1 MPIAGKGG
9 LIWFRHLTM
18 PWVASPVTKREED
31 PVNKR
36 DFKPDGLS
44 PALVTPFDRDGSI
57 DEGAFRNL
65 IRTCLPHVD
74 GLVPCG
80 TTGEFP
86 YLRPEENRRL
96 VEIAV
101 EEAHGKPVIAGT
113 GSESTKKAIE
123 LARNAKE
130 AGATACL
137 IVTPYFLHPS
147 DKGIYQH
154 FYQIARAVDIPI
166 ILYNIP
172 QVMDAYLPRRV
183 IQDLADIPNIVG
195 LKDSSGNL
203 TYTMEVLEYAG
214 DRINVLVG
222 NDEVVLN
229 ALAGGVHGMILA
241 SAQVYPEVWQALL
254 AAIRAGDLEKAR
266 QLQRSVQ
273 KLSRIFCR
281 LGGGVAVKQALRMMG
296 IDAGL
301 PRKPL
306 KAVGGALIHEDR
318 AEIQL
323 ELEKLGK
330 IPPALVEQNIP
341 TGPVPDRFKAVGLD
355 SETITA
361 AGMRWGSAE
370 AGDGVEAIQIDLVCG
385 AKEGP
390 LGEIWAY
397 QLTYPRHGFEALT
410 TILEPNLTVR
420 PSTLI
425 VSTHELKDL
434 RQANMIYGPV
444 QNAVAKAIVDQL
456 AGGLIPESSMQ
467 TDVMIAQVAVHPRA
481 VDRHALHRNA
491 YRAALA
497 ALGRA
502 FEEVR

>member
-1 MPIAGKGG
+1 MTEKPFHPAG
-9 LIWFRHLTM
+9 
-18 PWVASPVTKREED
+18 
-31 PVNKR
+31 VN
-36 DFKPDGLS
+36 
-44 PALVTPFDRDGSI
+44 PALVTPFKKDGTI
-57 DEGAFRNL
+57 DEAAFRRL
-65 IRTCLPHVD
+65 IRFVLPHVD

-86 YLRPEENRRL
+86 YLKPAEHRRL

-101 EEAHGKPVIAGT
+101 EEAGGKPVIAGT
-113 GSESTKKAIE
+113 GAESTKKAIE
-123 LARNAKE
+123 LTRNAQE

-154 FYQIARAVDIPI
+154 YREIAQAVDLPI

-172 QVMDAYLPRRV
+172 QVVNAYLPRRV
-183 IQDLADIPNIVG
+183 VEDLADIPNVVG

-214 DRINVLVG
+214 DRINVLIG
-222 NDEVVLN
+222 HDEVVLN
-229 ALAGGVHGMILA
+229 ALAGGCAGMILA
-241 SAQVYPEVWQALL
+241 SAQVYPEVWQAVLK
-254 AAIRAGDLEKAR
+254 AVQAGDLATAR
-266 QLQRSVQ
+266 ELQFRVQ

-296 IDAGL
+296 VDAGV

-306 KAVGGALIHEDR
+306 KSVGGALIHEDR

-330 IPPALVEQNIP
+330 IQVSNFEFRVPS
-341 TGPVPDRFKAVGLD
+341 GPVEGRFEAVGIMAKD
-355 SETITA
+355 VA
-361 AGMRWGSAE
+361 AHEMRVGTGA
-370 AGDGVEAIQIDLVCG
+370 AGDGVEAIQIDLLCG
-385 AKEGP
+385 AKSSP
-390 LGEIWAY
+390 LGEAWAY

-425 VSTHELKDL
+425 LPANELRGL
-434 RQANMIYGPV
+434 RQANMIYGPT
-444 QNAVAKAIVDQL
+444 QNAVAQAIVDRL
-456 AGGLIPESSMQ
+456 AANVIPESAMH
-467 TDVMIAQVAVHPRA
+467 THVMIVQAAVHPQA
-481 VDRHALHRNA
+481 LDRRVLHHNA
-491 YRAALA
+491 YEATRAAIDD
-497 ALGRA
+497 A
-502 FEEVR
+502 FGGS